1 MSWEKKKD
9 LVTIFDSVMIST
21 VEMLHT
27 EVQSLCNFSFLE
39 IAKKKPATA
48 VRYFFL

>member
-9 LVTIFDSVMIST
+9 LVTIFDFVMIST